1 MADVGG
7 LEKLLNSEVDE
18 AALKRISGTL
28 QSELISPEKKPPS
41 SDGSLASYLYHNG
54 PTGPND
60 RWKTLDLSSDHSGAK
75 STDSQIPSSTQATS
89 FRSDGAPVSN
99 SSVFRLVTT
108 PLPEPNSAGPSDGA
122 HTLSRNRSDPTSLS
136 SAGNATPSSSIAVHL
151 QQQQQQQQQQQH
163 RAAISSQL
171 SNHAFNSGGAN
182 TVNLLRPPGAVAPG
196 SFVSPRL
203 NGTNL
208 THSASIAHH
217 NNLNP
222 STAIAVCGV
231 DIRQRGAVLQ
241 NPMQPS
247 QGAQLALS
255 QAGIGS
261 RNGMATIIRTPNG
274 QLLLLTGGATPS
286 VPLPVQVQQ
295 HPGDSTLSSIM
306 VSSPGPKQMNQ
317 LPNFGQLS
325 SNVAGIRQQ
334 ESSAPISGGSGGQT
348 NSFSLSLPSSAS
360 TNEASP
366 AECSNEAAAKKCISF
381 LRTLIKLAKDKGNPS
396 VLNEVNRLVRSL
408 LMDQVNPTAFTNR
421 IPSVLNSKPQASLL
435 PFLEKTLPAVQ
446 RDYIAGKFVIEGL
459 EDTDTTPSVSSASIG
474 ARSTQVAGGYQHTV
488 ASRPYTPSASPLLS
502 PTTVISGLTAV
513 GSSAA
518 NISGPYIVATP
529 VGIRPGL
536 LGNVPHQQ
544 ASNGMQMHQQ
554 YPSVAQQLSNA
565 QHVQSASSE
574 QYRPTSRNASFSS
587 DVGSSCVVVS
597 SASVEPK
604 RPQYFQTQSSKANSL
619 TPSKSPGL
627 LASRAPATPA
637 VASVT
642 PDKYKEPEDDINDVA
657 TMGGVNLAEE
667 SQKILASTAEVLS
680 AETRSCGPEQLFLHS
695 RALNEKLRMICSACN
710 IDDFYPDLCML
721 ISMAVEQRLR
731 EILERL
737 CVFAEHRTDNLRGNI
752 FYEPISDVRGQLRFM
767 DELSRQE
774 QKRREEREREMLL
787 RMAKSRSSKI
797 GDTEQQRIKERA
809 KELQKAEQE
818 ELKNRSANA
827 AANLA
832 MASSTRKRHLVTGNE
847 NPSASSSSLA
857 SAGGMLSQS
866 FSSFGSQANMAES
879 VIRTQA
885 STRPRIKRVSIKD
898 LQHVF
903 SSDRHARLSKTYP
916 QLLFK

>member
-122 HTLSRNRSDPTSLS
+122 HT
-136 SAGNATPSSSIAVHL
+136 
-151 QQQQQQQQQQQH
+151 
-163 RAAISSQL
+163 
-171 SNHAFNSGGAN
+171 GGAN

-737 CVFAEHRTDNLRGNI
+737 CVFAEHRTDNLRVSLAKEPFKKSHSLIGNFQGNI